1 MKAQEI
7 ANALGGEVTGDP
19 ELEIERAVQP
29 DLADGKG
36 DMAVAISPDFFQGL
50 ATTRAAAAILPA
62 GVTGIEIAPHT
73 VIRVPADR
81 KTLPTLSAL
90 FRNRPNT
97 ATGVHS
103 TAVIGQ
109 NVTLGDNVSIGP
121 LCYVADNAIIGDGTT
136 LVSHVTVGENS
147 ELGGDSIVYSGA
159 RIGIG
164 VKIGSRAVI
173 HPNAAI
179 GADGFSFHPVDP
191 GNVEAVKATGKV
203 SDKADRNSS
212 LLKNESLGGV
222 IIGNDVEIGASTCI
236 DSGTLKPTSIGDGT
250 KIDDLVMIGHNVR
263 IGEHCVLCAQA
274 GIAGSTVIGDRVTLG
289 GRAGIGDNLKIGDD
303 AIIGAA
309 AGVGTSVP
317 AGGVYY
323 GMPAVPRERA
333 HRDVINIRKLDRV
346 IKKVE
351 GK

>member
-7 ANALGGEVTGDP
+7 ADALGGEVTGDP
-19 ELEIERAVQP
+19 ALEIERAVQP
-29 DLADGKG
+29 DLADGGG
-36 DMAVAISPDFFQGL
+36 DMAVAISPDFFEGL
-50 ATTRAAAAILPA
+50 ATTKAVAAILPA
-62 GVTGIEIAPHT
+62 GVSGIEIAPQT

-81 KTLPTLSAL
+81 KTLPVLSAL
-90 FRNRPNT
+90 FRRSPKQT
-97 ATGVHS
+97 RGIHP

-109 NVTLGDNVSIGP
+109 DVVLGDDVTIGP
-121 LCYVADNAIIGDGTT
+121 LCYVADNAVIGDGTT
-136 LVSHVTVGENS
+136 LVSHVTVLDEAEIGRAS
-147 ELGGDSIVYSGA
+147 TVFSGA
-159 RIGIG
+159 RIGVG
-164 VKIGSRAVI
+164 VKIGARAVI

-203 SDKADRNSS
+203 SDKPDRDSS

-222 IIGNDVEIGASTCI
+222 IIGDDVEIGASTCI
-236 DSGTLKPTSIGDGT
+236 DSGTLKPTVIGRGT
-250 KIDDLVMIGHNVR
+250 KIDDLVMVGHNVR
-263 IGEHCVLCAQA
+263 IGEDCILCAQA
-274 GIAGSTVIGDRVTLG
+274 GIAGSTVLGDRVTLG
-289 GRAGIGDNLKIGDD
+289 GQAGIGDNLKIGDD

-317 AGGVYY
+317 AGGIYY
-323 GMPAVPRERA
+323 GIPAVPRARA
-333 HRDVINIRKLDRV
+333 QRDVLNIRKLDRV